1 MCQCFERAARAEI
14 IDDNNTTINMV
25 MNKEQSLTW
34 RSTKAFCPF
43 QKDQCV
49 DLFLSAEKQGP

>member
-1 MCQCFERAARAEI
+1 
-14 IDDNNTTINMV
+14 MV